1 MKKSRLQELAGI
13 KKPLNEGNIW
23 DRNEDGSMPTLADT
37 TARYAAMKG
46 ESLDEVQGGNEQVL
60 KSALFTD
67 GKDLLQEL
75 EDGYYGV
82 ADNLT
87 ETIQVLG
94 AILKQTSSSDYDK
107 KRKMQ
112 EIQAELD
119 LFREC
124 EKLIKKSLLGKLL

>member
-1 MKKSRLQELAGI
+1 MKRSRLQELAGI
-13 KKPLNEGNIW
+13 KKPLNEGNMW

-46 ESLDEVQGGNEQVL
+46 ESLDEVQGGDEEAL

-67 GKDLLQEL
+67 GGDLLQEL

-82 ADNLT
+82 ADSLT
-87 ETIQVLG
+87 ATIQVLG
-94 AILKQTSSSDYDK
+94 SILKQTSDYDK
-107 KRKMQ
+107 KR

-119 LFREC
+119 LFRGC
-124 EKLIKKSLLGKLL
+124 EKLMSKSLLGKLL

>member
-1 MKKSRLQELAGI
+1 MNTNTTKQRLQELAGI
-13 KKPLNEGNIW
+13 KKPLNEGNMW

-46 ESLDEVQGGNEQVL
+46 ESLDEVQGGDEEAL

-67 GKDLLQEL
+67 GGDLVQEL

-82 ADNLT
+82 EDSLT
-87 ETIQVLG
+87 ATIQVLG
-94 AILKQTSSSDYDK
+94 SILKQTSDYDK
-107 KRKMQ
+107 KR

-119 LFREC
+119 LFRGC
-124 EKLIKKSLLGKLL
+124 EKLMSKSLLGKIL

>member
-1 MKKSRLQELAGI
+1 MKRSRLQELAGI
-13 KKPLNEGNIW
+13 KKPLNEGNMW

-46 ESLDEVQGGNEQVL
+46 ESLDEVQGGDEEVL

-67 GKDLLQEL
+67 GGDLLQEL

-82 ADNLT
+82 EDSLT
-87 ETIQVLG
+87 ATIQVLG
-94 AILKQTSSSDYDK
+94 SILKQTSDYDK
-107 KRKMQ
+107 KR

-119 LFREC
+119 LFRGC
-124 EKLIKKSLLGKLL
+124 EKLMSKSLLGKLL

>member
-1 MKKSRLQELAGI
+1 MKRSTLQELAGI
-13 KKPLNEGNIW
+13 KKPLNEGNMW

-46 ESLDEVQGGNEQVL
+46 ESLDEVQGGDEEAL

-67 GKDLLQEL
+67 GGDLLQEL

-82 ADNLT
+82 EDSLT
-87 ETIQVLG
+87 ATIQVLG
-94 AILKQTSSSDYDK
+94 SILKQTSDYDK
-107 KRKMQ
+107 KR

-119 LFREC
+119 LFRGC
-124 EKLIKKSLLGKLL
+124 EKLMSKSLLGKLL

>member
-1 MKKSRLQELAGI
+1 MKRSRLQELAGI
-13 KKPLNEGNIW
+13 KKPLNEGNMW

-46 ESLDEVQGGNEQVL
+46 ESLDEVQGGDEEAL

-67 GKDLLQEL
+67 GGDLLQEL

-82 ADNLT
+82 EDSLT
-87 ETIQVLG
+87 ATIQVLG
-94 AILKQTSSSDYDK
+94 SILKQTSDYDK
-107 KRKMQ
+107 KR

-119 LFREC
+119 LFRGC
-124 EKLIKKSLLGKLL
+124 EKLMSKSLLGKLL

>member
-1 MKKSRLQELAGI
+1 MKRSRLQELAGI

-46 ESLDEVQGGNEQVL
+46 ESLDEVQGGDEEVL

-67 GKDLLQEL
+67 GGDLLQEL

-82 ADNLT
+82 ADSLT
-87 ETIQVLG
+87 ATIQVLG
-94 AILKQTSSSDYDK
+94 SILKQTSDYDK
-107 KRKMQ
+107 KR

-119 LFREC
+119 LFRGC
-124 EKLIKKSLLGKLL
+124 EKLMSKSLLGKLL

>member
-1 MKKSRLQELAGI
+1 MKRSRLQELAGI
-13 KKPLNEGNIW
+13 KKPLNEGNMW

-46 ESLDEVQGGNEQVL
+46 ESLDEVQGGDEEAL

-67 GKDLLQEL
+67 GGDLLQEL

-82 ADNLT
+82 EDSLT
-87 ETIQVLG
+87 ATIQVLG
-94 AILKQTSSSDYDK
+94 SILEQTSDYDK
-107 KRKMQ
+107 KR

-119 LFREC
+119 LFRGC
-124 EKLIKKSLLGKLL
+124 EKLMSKSLLGKLL